1 MLAFKYIESEEIQ
14 ERGYQFEDVAE
25 IIKLSKLGKNI
36 GLVWSTSLGK
46 TPAAILVA
54 DHFLDAGKVLILGIT
69 NPLCSQHLRSCR
81 QMFNLPDDQI
91 NMLVG
96 SVAKK
101 KRAALW
107 QDSRIVVS
115 TPQTI
120 VNEVEVGRIDLSDVS
135 FVVFDEM
142 HMANKKYAYVDIARM
157 CQSLDIR
164 VLCLTASP
172 GDRNKRLLLEKN
184 YGLNWWFYRS
194 DEDVPEF
201 AFPKEELVTIV
212 DYPEHHNQA
221 MFHLR
226 KFLFQ
231 VHNGLAG
238 CGVIG
243 ELELPDQDDYNT
255 RINFLRIT
263 ELKKVR
269 PALCRWVE
277 EQKSNPNSKYKRG
290 LWYQFIICHA
300 AYFKMMHL
308 LNVFVTESYQGAL
321 KSIEEKVQA
330 KAFPGQGKKQD
341 QIAVR
346 IWNNPNFQAFRR
358 QLIQIVDQELVHPKA
373 IQLVELLKKRRQ
385 YDEKILV
392 FVNDKAVL
400 DILQTGLSNL
410 GFDCNGVAGNA
421 FMSQK
426 QRQEILQEF
435 TADKFKILLATNVLQ
450 AGIHVPALDVVI
462 NYTMPEN
469 GIAMIQRAGRAGR
482 TGVGLV
488 CYLIMQNSNDT
499 SLFFAAKAEI
509 KRMDVEMRRI
519 IKIQEMEL
527 AGLDVFGMRAQ
538 EQELLFDYDEAPDI
552 DDELVQ
558 LSKHKRPTKGRVRTR
573 RPKVKQPE
581 LFPIKQW
588 E

>member
-1 MLAFKYIESEEIQ
+1 IS
-14 ERGYQFEDVAE
+14 
-25 IIKLSKLGKNI
+25 
-36 GLVWSTSLGK
+36 
-46 TPAAILVA
+46 
-54 DHFLDAGKVLILGIT
+54 
-69 NPLCSQHLRSCR
+69 
-81 QMFNLPDDQI
+81 
-91 NMLVG
+91 
-96 SVAKK
+96 
-101 KRAALW
+101 
-107 QDSRIVVS
+107 
-115 TPQTI
+115 
-120 VNEVEVGRIDLSDVS
+120 
-135 FVVFDEM
+135 
-142 HMANKKYAYVDIARM
+142 
-157 CQSLDIR
+157 
-164 VLCLTASP
+164 
-172 GDRNKRLLLEKN
+172 
-184 YGLNWWFYRS
+184 
-194 DEDVPEF
+194 
-201 AFPKEELVTIV
+201 
-212 DYPEHHNQA
+212 
-221 MFHLR
+221 
-226 KFLFQ
+226 
-231 VHNGLAG
+231 
-238 CGVIG
+238 
-243 ELELPDQDDYNT
+243 
-255 RINFLRIT
+255 
-263 ELKKVR
+263 
-269 PALCRWVE
+269 
-277 EQKSNPNSKYKRG
+277 
-290 LWYQFIICHA
+290 
-300 AYFKMMHL
+300 
-308 LNVFVTESYQGAL
+308 
-321 KSIEEKVQA
+321 
-330 KAFPGQGKKQD
+330 
-341 QIAVR
+341 
-346 IWNNPNFQAFRR
+346 
-358 QLIQIVDQELVHPKA
+358 
-373 IQLVELLKKRRQ
+373 
-385 YDEKILV
+385 
-392 FVNDKAVL
+392 
-400 DILQTGLSNL
+400 GLSNL